1 MKVRIYKSPDG
12 NGKYLNKT
20 GQFLEKAQKGKIVK
34 DVLKYG
40 KQLIMNFDETDNI
53 QITLDNN
60 NTRLVKF
67 YTPEKKQDEK
77 K

>member
-40 KQLIMNFDETDNI
+40 KQLVMNLIKQREL
-53 QITLDNN
+53 QEL
-60 NTRLVKF
+60 LSMVK
-67 YTPEKKQDEK
+67 ELKKQLQHHQK
-77 K
+77 FM